1 MTEITANIRK
11 SKRRP
16 PGPRYLIDPRA
27 FILALV
33 SAPLIIGFLF
43 FWLLVPAVAVVMGG
57 PFYLLTAT
65 PVMLWWLG
73 RHQPNVLTAAILGF
87 LSNLVVV
94 GVIYLLHLA
103 EVGRGYHDVANI
115 YLVFGSIMAPIWA
128 GFFALLYQSWRRDAF
143 AQPIAA

>member
-1 MTEITANIRK
+1 MTEITAK
-11 SKRRP
+11 KRRNP
-16 PGPRYLIDPRA
+16 APRYLIDPRA

-33 SAPLIIGFLF
+33 SAPLIIGLLF

-73 RHQPNVLTAAILGF
+73 RHQPNFLTAAILGF
-87 LSNLVVV
+87 LSNLAVV
-94 GVIYLLHLA
+94 GVIYLLHLT
-103 EVGRGYHDVANI
+103 EVDRGYHDVARI
-115 YLVFGSIMAPIWA
+115 YFIFGSVMAPIWA
-128 GFFALLYQSWRRDAF
+128 GTFALLYQSWRRDAF